1 MGGKL
6 MYHHSRP
13 LPIFEPTAS
22 IADNA
27 EVLYVALEMVPGWI
41 LRRYWK
47 FSTSEKTNHSQF
59 LDVTPVLEP
68 LVLLLHFFHEIREYP
83 GVDTVRLKQF
93 LHDYCWADVV
103 ASPGHE
109 LSKHV
114 SRLLASKNV
123 YFRLKTM
130 DEKPQPQSMYRW

>member
-1 MGGKL
+1 
-6 MYHHSRP
+6 MYYHSRP
-13 LPIFEPTAS
+13 LPVFDPQVS
-22 IADNA
+22 ITDNA

-59 LDVTPVLEP
+59 LDVTSTVEP
-68 LVLLLHFFHEIREYP
+68 LVLLLHFFQEIRDYP
-83 GVDTVRLKQF
+83 GVDTARLKQF
-93 LHDYCWADVV
+93 LHDYFWADVV

-114 SRLLASKNV
+114 SRLLVSKNV
-123 YFRLKTM
+123 YFCLKTI
-130 DEKPQPQSMYRW
+130 DEKPQPRNMCHW